1 MIENPAIVTA
11 LFDIGRDKWSNYG
24 LSYHTY
30 MMWMRNLLLFDSKMV
45 IYTEEKFEGFIK
57 EQRSIVDPNLEKTII
72 VIDVIE
78 NLDSYKLFY
87 DKVSTLMN
95 QDNFKNKI
103 HFNVPEMTQALYNI
117 VIFNKPYFIKNSIE
131 NKHFDSDMFIWC
143 DAGVLRNDNPEIKR
157 GFPNV
162 EKINQKYN
170 DKITFFSHHEEFSVP
185 DRPFHLLSQ
194 FRYIHGGCFFV
205 PNNGVIYS
213 FIKHFITLIQN
224 HLDLEF
230 VGSEE
235 KYLDFCYLDNKEN
248 YNIIKSDWR
257 QYFDI
262 FK

>member
-1 MIENPAIVTA
+1 MIENPSVVTA
-11 LFDIGRDKWSNYG
+11 LFDIGRDKWSNYS

-30 MMWMRNLLLFDSKMV
+30 MMWMRNLLLFDSKMI
-45 IYTEEKFEGFIK
+45 IYTEQKFESFIK

-72 VIDVIE
+72 VIDFIE

-87 DKVSTLMN
+87 DRVSTLMN
-95 QDNFKNKI
+95 QDQFKSKI
-103 HFNVPEMTQALYNI
+103 HFNVPEMTQSLYNI
-117 VIFNKPYFIKNSIE
+117 IIFNKPYFIKKSIQE
-131 NKHFDSDMFIWC
+131 KHFDSDMYIWC
-143 DAGVLRNDNPEIKR
+143 DAGVLRDDNPVIKK
-157 GFPNV
+157 GFPNAD
-162 EKINQKYN
+162 KINQNYN
-170 DKITFFSHHEEFSVP
+170 DKITFFSHHENFSIP

-205 PNNGVIYS
+205 PNNKVLDN
-213 FIKHFITLIQN
+213 FINHFVKLIF
-224 HLDLEF
+224 HYLDDGY

-235 KYLDFCYLDNKEN
+235 KYLDFCFLDDKER